1 LSRNQ
6 LSDTRRKDFEREIS
20 ALMKLRPHQN
30 LVSLMGVSLHDN
42 DVCIITEFCAGGTL
56 FEWLHEKKNFSITW
70 KQKVKMAMDI
80 ACGMNYLHTCNPPIM
95 HRDLKSLKYFVILN
109 LTHFGGSLLLDGPL
123 EEGST
128 RFTVKLADFGL
139 ARAED
144 VNQDFKTDLMG
155 TFVYFLFHKQL
166 ISFL

>member
-1 LSRNQ
+1 MLVSFVIISHTLSKIIAIKKLSRNQ

-56 FEWLHEKKNFSITW
+56 FEWLHEKKNFLITW
-70 KQKVKMAMDI
+70 KQKVKMAIDV
-80 ACGMNYLHTCNPPIM
+80 ACGMNYLHTCSPAIM
-95 HRDLKSLKYFVILN
+95 HRDLKSLN
-109 LTHFGGSLLLDGPL
+109 LLLDGPL

-155 TFVYFLFHKQL
+155 TFVNQAF
-166 ISFL
+166 